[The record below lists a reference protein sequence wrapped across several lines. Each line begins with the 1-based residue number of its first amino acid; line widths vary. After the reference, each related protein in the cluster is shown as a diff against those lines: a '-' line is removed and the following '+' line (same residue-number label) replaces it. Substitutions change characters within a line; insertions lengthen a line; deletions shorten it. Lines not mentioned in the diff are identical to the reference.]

1 MVTFYN
7 NPESSKMA
15 VVVASVGFQGSGK
28 SVCLR
33 ALGFLIE
40 ESVWLN
46 PDEFGTTP
54 AQFINEIKNSR
65 ARVTLVDR
73 CNHNVK
79 TRGMIIK
86 ATGERSSDCGARLI
100 WIVFLHPDDEIDRCE
115 KTVQECRSRLAKRQG
130 HKTLNQSNYSL
141 ALNTVKKYYE
151 PITIKEKG
159 TVIILDMTETVENN
173 VQFILN
179 FLHYPVSEDDV
190 KKAVERS
197 MRFDE
202 GCEDCFRER
211 KKKWLE
217 EH

>member
-1 MVTFYN
+1 
-7 NPESSKMA
+7 MA
-15 VVVASVGFQGSGK
+15 VVVATVGFQGSGK

-79 TRGMIIK
+79 TRALVTN
-86 ATGERSSDCGARLI
+86 ATGERCLI
-100 WIVFLHPDDEIDRCE
+100 WVVFLHPNDEIEGCE
-115 KTVQECRSRLAKRQG
+115 RTVQECRSRLAKRQG
-130 HKTLNQSNYSL
+130 HKTLNRSNYSL

-151 PITIKEKG
+151 PVTVREKG
-159 TVIILDMTETVENN
+159 TVIILDITETVENN

-179 FLHYPVSEDDV
+179 FIHRPVSEDDV

-202 GCEDCFRER
+202 GGENCFHER
-211 KKKWLE
+211 KRKFLG
-217 EH
+217 